1 MRVIVIQK
9 AGVDYPEELLGN
21 KEFMAARETAIRKR
35 LQLRDEDAV
44 QAIEDTSEDGVWTV
58 IGSDDIEEILN
69 WFIEFNAIGS
79 IQDIEVLG
87 DDDREKLG
95 RLLEALGM
103 GIKDLIDVYGLE
115 DEEEEERM
123 RKEEDDT

>member
-1 MRVIVIQK
+1 LRVIVIQK